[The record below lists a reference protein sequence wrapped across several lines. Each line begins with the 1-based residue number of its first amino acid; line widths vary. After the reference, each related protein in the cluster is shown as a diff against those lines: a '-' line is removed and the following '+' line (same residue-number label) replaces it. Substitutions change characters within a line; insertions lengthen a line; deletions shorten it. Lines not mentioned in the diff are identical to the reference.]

1 MTFSHNYRQ
10 TASQSKHFSCL
21 VWRVHLEFIMENHDP
36 CPVNIVWEE
45 WDAYLC
51 KWARRTIFLHQ
62 FLQKHGDLVSPR
74 FHLRGQTFAPK
85 MGKTA
90 SFDRACQVE
99 SYCIGRLWIAQI
111 CWHSDRGTGGHAL
124 REGFLLHHPGSLPFT
139 SVPATVPLP
148 DTQPANMNANL
159 IIYFGFCSQN
169 KLHLSKI

>member
-1 MTFSHNYRQ
+1 
-10 TASQSKHFSCL
+10 
-21 VWRVHLEFIMENHDP
+21 MENHDP

-62 FLQKHGDLVSPR
+62 FLQKHGDLVSRR

-99 SYCIGRLWIAQI
+99 SYCIGRL
-111 CWHSDRGTGGHAL
+111 
-124 REGFLLHHPGSLPFT
+124 
-139 SVPATVPLP
+139 
-148 DTQPANMNANL
+148 
-159 IIYFGFCSQN
+159 
-169 KLHLSKI
+169 